1 MLRMG
6 PIRPVVSVVSM
17 APRVPRAVP
26 HGRPAL
32 RELSINSSSADYNT
46 TVRSCKPSPQ
56 GVSPGSSGRSVTIQ
70 DLSPWQTE
78 AAAVPVGQYWACA
91 AGTVRGAKSVPANAS
106 S

>member
-1 MLRMG
+1 MLRVG
-6 PIRPVVSVVSM
+6 RARPVVSVVSM

-32 RELSINSSSADYNT
+32 RELSINSSSEDYST
-46 TVRSCKPSPQ
+46 TLRPRKRQ
-56 GVSPGSSGRSVTIQ
+56 GISPGTRGRSVTIQ

-78 AAAVPVGQYWACA
+78 AAAAPVGQYATRS
-91 AGTVRGAKSVPANAS
+91 AGTMRGVKSVPASGS